1 MTTTV
6 RQVQSELERGL
17 HEFGIRALPASASES
32 VPVSRVLE
40 HPDALESFV
49 ARIRRWRQAG
59 IPVCLSL
66 TTDEPE
72 VCRHWSEFSEQRQD
86 VRRLT
91 GLGFAIRSSWLP
103 LHATCEALDQFFGAG
118 PRFVFLENLCTTQAG
133 EPATASHVDDSR
145 DVLVNALRMR
155 GLLPVYGGFVRSHC
169 PLLPDEISVEVLPD
183 SGLVVPAGS
192 AWQCVSLPLAP
203 LCDQRGEIANT
214 TLQRV
219 ACDAVR
225 FADDRIDRY
234 RWPDETRQADAERNR
249 RVAFILTGIG
259 DFALRQKLDPR
270 DFGAL
275 RHLSDVVGEIR
286 DVLHRASGRLAA
298 ERGAVLSLDDAGP
311 HAGWLDGS
319 VGKTWFRHFEEARSR
334 SLIRHRNLLAMSP
347 YSVLPAGSPPPPAFA
362 DLLPLIGQADAWC
375 FSGAPSF
382 TGWNPG
388 QYRDF
393 HRRARAVIHGSQG
406 HSRGVARI

>member
-1 MTTTV
+1 MTAMA
-6 RQVQSELERGL
+6 RHVQGELERGL

-40 HPDALESFV
+40 HPDALESFIV
-49 ARIRRWRQAG
+49 RIRRWRDAG

-72 VCRHWSEFSEQRQD
+72 VCRHWSAFSEQRHD

-103 LHATCEALDQFFGAG
+103 VDATCEALDQFFGAG
-118 PRFVFLENLCTTQAG
+118 PRFVFLENICTTRAG
-133 EPATASHVDDSR
+133 EAPMAPHGDDCR
-145 DVLVNALRMR
+145 DVFVNALRTR
-155 GLLPVYGGFVRSHC
+155 GLLPVYGGFVRSLC
-169 PLLPDEISVEVLPD
+169 PLLPDEMSVEVLPD

-192 AWQCVSLPLAP
+192 AWQCISLPLAP
-203 LCDQRGEIANT
+203 LCDQRGELAAA

-225 FADDRIDRY
+225 FADDLIDGC
-234 RWPDETRQADAERNR
+234 RWPDDTRQADAERNR

-259 DFALRQKLDPR
+259 DFALRRKLDPR

-275 RHLSDVVGEIR
+275 RHLTDVVGEIR
-286 DVLHRASGRLAA
+286 DVLHRASGQLAT

-311 HAGWLDGS
+311 AASWLDGS

-334 SLIRHRNLLAMSP
+334 SLVRHRNLLAMSP
-347 YSVLPAGSPPPPAFA
+347 YSVLPAGSPPPAFA

-382 TGWNPG
+382 SGWNPG
-388 QYRDF
+388 QFRDF
-393 HRRARAVIHGSQG
+393 HRRARAVIHGSHG
-406 HSRGVARI
+406 HSRVATGI